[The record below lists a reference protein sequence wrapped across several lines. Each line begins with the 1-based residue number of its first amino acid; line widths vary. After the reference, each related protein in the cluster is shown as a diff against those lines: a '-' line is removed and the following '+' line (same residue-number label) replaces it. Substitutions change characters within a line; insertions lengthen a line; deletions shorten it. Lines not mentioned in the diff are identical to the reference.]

1 MCRCRA
7 TAGIRTRGKRRR
19 PAGVAHLE
27 ELGGEAADVESA
39 EEDGL
44 KELLQ
49 SGTRRKDLDGVGSV
63 VVLRPWFLWEKRR
76 WHTPVSIPVGCA
88 ARRLEERR
96 RHGREVSAT
105 VVKGWVQRKKKF
117 RENFSEIAEEEM
129 GSGRRRL
136 EGEKGRRS

>member
-1 MCRCRA
+1 MEQEE
-7 TAGIRTRGKRRR
+7 GKRRR
-19 PAGVAHLE
+19 PEGLAHLE
-27 ELGGEAADVESA
+27 ELGGEAAGVEPA

-44 KELLQ
+44 TELLQ
-49 SGTRRKDLDGVGSV
+49 SGNRREDLDGVGGV

-105 VVKGWVQRKKKF
+105 VVKGWVQRKKKNQRKF
-117 RENFSEIAEEEM
+117 VRDCRGGDGIRAAAA
-129 GSGRRRL
+129 
-136 EGEKGRRS
+136 